1 MGCRVL
7 ASNNYCITCGFPSH
21 QSREKGKQHIFGCD
35 IVTAVH
41 TTCAIT
47 AHSAGTVKRV
57 INYIQGHEVDKQ
69 GYGYGNQVIIE
80 HANGVCTIYCHLKP
94 GSICVSVGQ
103 QVKAGDVIGAMG
115 NTGSSYGAHLDFSV
129 IKLKAGCKMEN
140 VDILKD
146 IDTKFNYYDPEL
158 YLDADLPGTEVTII
172 ERVQV
177 GSFEHPEYAIRRY
190 DLLKAKGYNVLIKYY
205 SGHYRVQVGAYET
218 HANAVRMY
226 NKLVAE
232 NFDCYITTEAGEEIG
247 IDALR
252 KLAG

>member
-7 ASNNYCITCGFPSH
+7 ASNDYCITCGFPSH
-21 QSREKGKQHIFGCD
+21 QLREKGRQHIYGCD
-35 IVTAVH
+35 IVTAAH

-57 INYIQGHEVDKQ
+57 INYIKEHEVDKQ

-94 GSICVSVGQ
+94 GSICVSEGQ
-103 QVKAGDVIGAMG
+103 QVKSGDVIGTMG
-115 NTGSSYGAHLDFSV
+115 NTGSSFGAHLDFSV
-129 IKLKAGCKMEN
+129 IKLKAGYKVED
-140 VDILKD
+140 VDTLKD

-158 YLDADLPGTEVTII
+158 YLDADLPGTENKII

-190 DLLKAKGYNVLIKYY
+190 NELKAGGYDVLIKWWN
-205 SGHYRVQVGAYET
+205 GHYRVQVGAYENHT
-218 HANAVRMY
+218 YALNMY
-226 NKLVAE
+226 NKLKQDRY
-232 NFDCYITTEAGEEIG
+232 DCYITTEAGEEVG
-247 IDALR
+247 IESL
-252 KLAG
+252 KQMVG